1 MSQKRKEGEVEEKEK
16 EKELVKVE
24 EGKRMGKQAG
34 EIRRY

>member
-1 MSQKRKEGEVEEKEK
+1 MEEVEEEEK

-34 EIRRY
+34 GG